1 MNKLSDLSSASAS
14 PSRFSLV
21 LLEPGDIYF
30 EDYLV
35 YYHELRCPFDA
46 VEGGGGDAEGFSSH
60 HQQPIKGNLKICS
73 KSVVFD
79 PISFSY
85 PVVKFSY
92 KSVDRIESFNED
104 ENNGTSGVNDNDDD
118 DDDLYTI
125 KTSSQKKKDNNKR
138 HKCFAI
144 NCRQTINCKVSIF

>member
-21 LLEPGDIYF
+21 LLEPGEIYF

-46 VEGGGGDAEGFSSH
+46 VEGGDNNEGLPH

-85 PVVKFSY
+85 PLVKFSY

-104 ENNGTSGVNDNDDD
+104 ENDGNDNDDD
-118 DDDLYTI
+118 DDDLYAI
-125 KTSSQKKKDNNKR
+125 KSSSQRKKDNKR

-144 NCRQTINCKVSIF
+144 NCRQTINCKVSLV